1 MAKRDYYEVLG
12 VSKSSSPDEIKKAY
26 RKLAIK
32 YHPDKN
38 PDDKEAEEKFKEA
51 AEAYD
56 VLSDPDK
63 KAKYDRFGHSAFEG
77 GGGGG
82 GFYGGG
88 MSMDD
93 IFAHFGDIFGSGF
106 GGFGGGRRGGGQRKN
121 KGGNLRVKVTLTL
134 EELATGVEKKIKVKK
149 QVACKHC
156 GGSGAKNGSSKKT
169 CSTCN
174 GLGYVVRT
182 VNSLFGQMQTQ
193 QPCPQCGGEGQ
204 IITDRCPHCSGEG
217 VYVDEELVTINLP
230 AGLEGGLT
238 VTIPGKGNAARRGG
252 VNGDMLVLIEEIPHE
267 ELIHS
272 GSTLFYNALIS
283 LPDAVL
289 GTTIEVPTIGG
300 KVRVPIDA
308 GTQSGKKLRLKG
320 KGMPVYGGYERGDLQ
335 VIVDVFIPKTVTKK
349 EKEIL
354 ESMRDSE
361 SFTPKKKDKEGF
373 FSRLKQMFN

>member
-38 PDDKEAEEKFKEA
+38 PDDKEAEERFKEA

-82 GFYGGG
+82 FYGGG

-106 GGFGGGRRGGGQRKN
+106 GGFSGGRRGGGQRKN

-174 GLGYVVRT
+174 GSGYVVRT

-354 ESMRDSE
+354 ESLRESE